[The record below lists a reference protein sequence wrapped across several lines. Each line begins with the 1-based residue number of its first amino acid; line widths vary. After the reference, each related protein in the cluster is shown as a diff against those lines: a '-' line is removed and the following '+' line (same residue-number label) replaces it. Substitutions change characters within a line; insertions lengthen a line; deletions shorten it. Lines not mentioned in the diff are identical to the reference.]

1 MSTIAD
7 GVLAATHKLVQQ
19 AMTGQWQDV
28 PKTVQERRE
37 LLHSLTANASPQD
50 RQWLGALQQAMA
62 ESDAAVAQMAALAHP
77 CAPLHSGSCPSA
89 AAAPAAQNQTQ
100 TQAPVEVPSTAA
112 VDSMMEMLKKSR

>member
-1 MSTIAD
+1 MSSAIAD

-37 LLHSLTANASPQD
+37 LLNNLSASATPQD

-62 ESDAAVAQMAALAHP
+62 ESDAAVAQM
-77 CAPLHSGSCPSA
+77 SGM
-89 AAAPAAQNQTQ
+89 AAPAGLDMSQGAVVGGVSDT
-100 TQAPVEVPSTAA
+100 PDTAA
-112 VDSMMEMLKKSR
+112 VDSMMEMLKQSR

>member
-1 MSTIAD
+1 MSSSIAD

-37 LLHSLTANASPQD
+37 LLNNLSASATPQD

-62 ESDAAVAQMAALAHP
+62 ESDAAVARMSGWNPSQGISSGNVQGATAGAADTP
-77 CAPLHSGSCPSA
+77 D
-89 AAAPAAQNQTQ
+89 
-100 TQAPVEVPSTAA
+100 TAA
-112 VDSMMEMLKKSR
+112 IDNMMEMLKKSR

>member
-1 MSTIAD
+1 MSSIAD

-37 LLHSLTANASPQD
+37 LLNSLSASASPQD

-62 ESDAAVAQMAALAHP
+62 ESDAAVAQMAA
-77 CAPLHSGSCPSA
+77 
-89 AAAPAAQNQTQ
+89 AAPAAQNPV
-100 TQAPVEVPSTAA
+100 QASVEVPDTAT

>member
-1 MSTIAD
+1 MSSLTAHRVAD

-37 LLHSLTANASPQD
+37 LLDSLSASASPQD

-62 ESDAAVAQMAALAHP
+62 ESDAAVARMSGMSAGTPLNPNATATMANNP
-77 CAPLHSGSCPSA
+77 GNAPDS
-89 AAAPAAQNQTQ
+89 
-100 TQAPVEVPSTAA
+100 AA
-112 VDSMMEMLKKSR
+112 VDGFMELLKKSR

>member
-1 MSTIAD
+1 MSSTIAD

-37 LLHSLTANASPQD
+37 LLDNLSASASPQD

-62 ESDAAVAQMAALAHP
+62 ESDAAVAKI
-77 CAPLHSGSCPSA
+77 
-89 AAAPAAQNQTQ
+89 APAGVISQGTVGNGVTE
-100 TQAPVEVPSTAA
+100 TPDSAA
-112 VDSMMEMLKKSR
+112 VDSMMELLRQSR

>member
-1 MSTIAD
+1 MSSVIAD

-37 LLHSLTANASPQD
+37 LLNNLSASASPQD

-62 ESDAAVAQMAALAHP
+62 ESDAAVAQMAA
-77 CAPLHSGSCPSA
+77 
-89 AAAPAAQNQTQ
+89 AAPAAQ
-100 TQAPVEVPSTAA
+100 TQALASAPAGDQVPNTAM

>member
-1 MSTIAD
+1 MSSIIAD

-37 LLHSLTANASPQD
+37 LLDNLSASASPQD

-62 ESDAAVAQMAALAHP
+62 ESDAAVAKI
-77 CAPLHSGSCPSA
+77 
-89 AAAPAAQNQTQ
+89 APANVLPHFDPKAQTQ
-100 TQAPVEVPSTAA
+100 GTVANGVVDTPDSAA
-112 VDSMMEMLKKSR
+112 VDSMMELLRQSR

>member
-62 ESDAAVAQMAALAHP
+62 ESDAAVAQMAA
-77 CAPLHSGSCPSA
+77 
-89 AAAPAAQNQTQ
+89 AAPAAQN
-100 TQAPVEVPSTAA
+100 PVQSQVQGSSEVPNTAA
-112 VDSMMEMLKKSR
+112 VDNMMEMLKKSR

>member
-1 MSTIAD
+1 MSSAIAD

-37 LLHSLTANASPQD
+37 LLNNLSASATPQD

-62 ESDAAVAQMAALAHP
+62 ESDAAVAQMSGMSAPAGLNVSQGAAL
-77 CAPLHSGSCPSA
+77 SGVSD
-89 AAAPAAQNQTQ
+89 T
-100 TQAPVEVPSTAA
+100 PSTAA
-112 VDSMMEMLKKSR
+112 VDSMMEMLKQSR